1 MKKEFKP
8 NVQVL
13 GRIAEEFYQNNLIK
27 KTHLHSASR
36 TDWNS
41 FEKYL
46 SWMKNK
52 NYVECK
58 IDGKEHKYQ
67 STSMGQEMFNMI
79 LKLREHVKTAKL

>member
-1 MKKEFKP
+1 MKEEFKP

-13 GRIAEEFYQNNLIK
+13 VRLAEVFYQNNLNK

-41 FEKYL
+41 FGRYIC
-46 SWMKNK
+46 WMKNK

-58 IDGKEHKYQ
+58 IDGKEQKYQ
-67 STSMGQEMFNMI
+67 LTSMGQEMFDTI
-79 LKLREHVKTAKL
+79 LKLNEHVKTAKL